1 MPPTLF
7 GTGANSAIAGGIR
20 IIIRYGISWICS
32 ASGDGKET
40 DTARKQQVIEDE
52 EPIKE

>member
-7 GTGANSAIAGGIR
+7 GTGAKSAIAGGIR

-32 ASGDGKET
+32 VKGHGDEKET
-40 DTARKQQVIEDE
+40 DTGRKLQVIEDE
-52 EPIKE
+52 EL